1 MLSTAGREEHR
12 RLGHSNPSIYQA
24 GALQS
29 QIPLNRVFPH
39 YKLHRARVSSPPS
52 LSCSRSTAKR
62 CKDKHLEEALQLTR
76 VLSEGLQA
84 LGEAEA
90 RPLLRCVL
98 AFQMEA
104 TSSSSSFQ
112 KLEQVC
118 KAVGWA
124 AFAHSWHS
132 SGALWHPYQLRG
144 SEVLQAPPVALS
156 SWHLPGVWAEQLT
169 WGVSWQMV
177 TQLAVGKEALLAQ
190 EVDTLLAGLA
200 LQGEVRE
207 PRLCSGTG
215 FYGDLAGDHVSQEP
229 PGLGCL
235 QSFTSLPTILE
246 ICPCLQLVTC
256 GCLSHQ
262 PFAHPRGSFWH

>member
-1 MLSTAGREEHR
+1 M
-12 RLGHSNPSIYQA
+12 
-24 GALQS
+24 
-29 QIPLNRVFPH
+29 
-39 YKLHRARVSSPPS
+39 SSPPF

-62 CKDKHLEEALQLTR
+62 CKEKHLEEALQLTR

-118 KAVGWA
+118 RAIGWA
-124 AFAHSWHS
+124 GFAHSWDS
-132 SGALWHPYQLRG
+132 SGAFWCPYQQRG
-144 SEVLQAPPVALS
+144 SKVLQAPPVALG
-156 SWHLPGVWAEQLT
+156 SWCLPGGWAEQLT

-190 EVDTLLAGLA
+190 EVDTLLGSLA

-207 PRLCSGTG
+207 PQLCSGTG
-215 FYGDLAGDHVSQEP
+215 FHGHLLGDHV
-229 PGLGCL
+229 
-235 QSFTSLPTILE
+235 
-246 ICPCLQLVTC
+246 
-256 GCLSHQ
+256 
-262 PFAHPRGSFWH
+262 